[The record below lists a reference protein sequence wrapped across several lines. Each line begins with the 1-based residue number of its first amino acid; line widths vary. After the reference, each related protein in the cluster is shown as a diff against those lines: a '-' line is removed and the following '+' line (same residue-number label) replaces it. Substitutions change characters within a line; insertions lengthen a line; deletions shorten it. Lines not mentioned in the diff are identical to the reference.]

1 MVVTR
6 LWAEDDERYSRA
18 VVDVMRQSCMADC
31 RRGTL
36 REEWKDYEEECKQGR
51 LQTKLLDV
59 RAGEAKD
66 KKGYD
71 RLNPVG
77 RKMRK
82 AKKGEKRREQLRQ
95 LGEAWSQ
102 VVISTASYLSY
113 VTKEK
118 VKYDVPIDNW
128 KIKSPDHR
136 LVQKKNETVSE
147 LLGRH

>member
-1 MVVTR
+1 MKTIKEKMPVEVKRFKFQSKQKGHKVKQEVMEFMMKLVIQEHLHRALAAMVVTR

-36 REEWKDYEEECKQGR
+36 KEEWKDYEEDCTQGR
-51 LQTKLLDV
+51 LQTKLLNV

-77 RKMRK
+77 RKTRK

-95 LGEAWSQ
+95 LGEARS
-102 VVISTASYLSY
+102 
-113 VTKEK
+113 
-118 VKYDVPIDNW
+118 
-128 KIKSPDHR
+128 
-136 LVQKKNETVSE
+136 
-147 LLGRH
+147 